1 MKKLER
7 SLSLPAVIAICIGG
21 MLGTGIFVLPGIA
34 ATKTGGSLW
43 LAFLIAAICILPA
56 AYSKSELATA
66 MPSSGGTYVF
76 IERAFGPL
84 FGTISG
90 LGLWLAL
97 VLKCAFALVGM
108 GAYVLVVLDMGS
120 DDFITKTVGL
130 GFLFLVFVLN
140 IIGAK
145 KAGNFQS
152 YAVFIG
158 LLVLTALFVIGIQT
172 MDEAPEFLSF
182 FNEDSK
188 KIESGGYRDLIFAVA
203 FVYLSYSGVT
213 KVAAIAEEI
222 KNPNKNLPL
231 GMILSLFIITAI
243 YVLISFVLTSNVGLT
258 DLTNN
263 YNPIHTLALDLE
275 ISSFKLGGI
284 HIVGASI
291 AFIAVLTLLSTV
303 NAGVLA
309 SSRFPFAMS
318 RDGLLPPLWSK
329 VHKKF
334 LTPINTI
341 GITCI
346 SIALIVLFLP
356 VIEIA
361 KLASAFKVM
370 MFVSVNLAVIVLRE
384 TAAQW
389 YQPKYKSPLYPWIQI
404 FGVVTGIFFLIV
416 LGSVPLMTILAIF
429 VLGAVIYYSYGKN
442 VMRSGVLKNYGHRPA
457 LSIFGNKEETKTEK
471 IKSQKKASSELD
483 PKIASKAGAIVP
495 LLGNESSP
503 EMLVEMAAA
512 IQSKNLIQALNIT
525 EVPSQTDLDAFLE
538 DSPISSSLK
547 RRLSRLSE
555 SQKLSVDFEAVVTH
569 ELSDTI
575 NRLSSQSS
583 CEWLVM
589 GWDGRPTTGIFVT
602 NPIGWLLANINS
614 NLVLYK
620 DNGVRYVSKVLLALR
635 PGRKDKNFIGI
646 ANNVCKYYGAAL
658 TLLHVVPEKS
668 NTTETIKHRSEEKLK
683 QSKVQASVNVVKSD
697 SPVETISE
705 ISSSYDLLILGTPE
719 KDNWIKVLFGG
730 GKDKFTESAA
740 CSVLRIT
747 LKD

>member
-1 MKKLER
+1 MKKLEK
-7 SLSLPAVIAICIGG
+7 SLTLPAVIAIGIGG
-21 MLGTGIFVLPGIA
+21 MLGTGIFVLPGLA
-34 ATKTGGSLW
+34 ATKTGASLW
-43 LAFLIAAICILPA
+43 LAYLIAAICILPA

-66 MPSSGGTYVF
+66 MPSSGGTYVY

-90 LGLWLAL
+90 LGLWIAL
-97 VLKCAFALVGM
+97 VLKCAFALVGI
-108 GAYVLVVLDMGS
+108 GAYVLVVLDMDS
-120 DDFITKTVGL
+120 AAITKSVGL
-130 GFLFLVFVLN
+130 GFLFIVFLLN
-140 IIGAK
+140 IVGAK
-145 KAGNFQS
+145 KAGSFQS
-152 YAVFIG
+152 YAVLIAV
-158 LLVLTALFVIGIQT
+158 LVLMALFVLGTQT
-172 MDEAPEFLSF
+172 MDQETPF
-182 FNEDSK
+182 FAKLQDDTVALA
-188 KIESGGYRDLIFAVA
+188 GYKELIFAVA

-243 YVLISFVLTSNVGLT
+243 YILISFVLTANVSLQELS
-258 DLTNN
+258 DN
-263 YNPIHTLALDLE
+263 YNPIHTLAIDLN
-275 ISSFKLGGI
+275 ISSYEINSI
-284 HIVGASI
+284 HVVGASI

-318 RDGLLPPLWSK
+318 RDGLLPEFWSQ

-341 GITCI
+341 AITCVA
-346 SIALIVLFLP
+346 IALVVLFLD
-356 VIEIA
+356 VFEIA

-389 YQPKYKSPLYPWIQI
+389 YQPKYKSPLYPWVQI
-404 FGVVTGIFFLIV
+404 FGIITGLFFLV
-416 LGSVPLMTILAIF
+416 FLGMTPMVAILAIF
-429 VLGAVIYYSYGKN
+429 LIGAAIYYSYGKN

-457 LSIFGNKEETKTEK
+457 LSIFGKKEQTKNEIAK
-471 IKSQKKASSELD
+471 EIKTASSKLD
-483 PKIASKAGAIVP
+483 PKIASDAGAIVP
-495 LLGNESSP
+495 LLGNETSP

-512 IQSKNLIQALNIT
+512 IQSKNKIQALNIT
-525 EVPSQTDLDAFLE
+525 EIPSQTDLNAFLE
-538 DSPISSSLK
+538 DSPTSNSLK
-547 RRLSRLSE
+547 RRLSRLSD
-555 SQKLSVDFEAVVTH
+555 SQKLTVNFEAVVTH

-575 NRLSSQSS
+575 NQLSSQSS

-589 GWDGRPTTGIFVT
+589 GWDGRPTTGIFIT

-614 NLVLYK
+614 NLALYR
-620 DNGVRYVSKVLLALR
+620 DNGVRYVGKVLLALR

-646 ANNVCKYYGAAL
+646 ADSVCNHFGAKL
-658 TLLHVVPEKS
+658 TLLHVVSEKS
-668 NTTETIKHRSEEKLK
+668 RTTETIKHRSEEKLK
-683 QSKVQASVNVVKSD
+683 QSKVKANVEVVKSD
-697 SPVETISE
+697 KPVDTIAE
-705 ISSSYDLLILGTPE
+705 ISASYDLLILGTPE

-730 GKDKFTESAA
+730 GKDKFTERAA